1 MNDTDLEGFRPDH
14 YFSRAWALL
23 TRDRGWI
30 KPVLVMSAAALV
42 PVVGMLG
49 ILGYIV
55 EWARLTAWGVNSSPK
70 QRNVQVGGCIASGAR
85 AFVVMLVWGICWGVV
100 GGLLVMVPLLGGL
113 LSFAWTIVNLFVSLV
128 IMIAVLRATIYQKI
142 VAGLR
147 VTRIWKMAT
156 HDLGGVMRVF
166 GLQVAGGALI
176 ALAAAVVTLVAL
188 MSALPSLVYYS
199 LYLYD
204 YGSVMA
210 ESLQASIALELLA
223 SLLGA
228 ALPALLV
235 LYVLGTPAT
244 IVLAMLVYTAL
255 ALWMRQFDVPS
266 WGREEDPLPFET
278 RGSSDWAADTLPPVV
293 APTADTPAVDD
304 DPAEK
309 PAEEPAPADEPAL
322 APDAEEAPAG
332 QDESPVAPADP
343 EPPSGDGPS
352 ETQDTPFE

>member
-1 MNDTDLEGFRPDH
+1 MNDADLEGFRPDH

-147 VTRIWKMAT
+147 VTRVWRMAT

-188 MSALPSLVYYS
+188 MSVLPSLVYYS
-199 LYLYD
+199 SYLYD

-266 WGREEDPLPFET
+266 WGRDEDPLPTPVSDPRDRSGAEEMPQLA
-278 RGSSDWAADTLPPVV
+278 SSPVPADQ
-293 APTADTPAVDD
+293 D
-304 DPAEK
+304 AEK
-309 PAEEPAPADEPAL
+309 NDEPQ
-322 APDAEEAPAG
+322 G
-332 QDESPVAPADP
+332 SPADP
-343 EPPSGDGPS
+343 GEADYGPVIDES
-352 ETQDTPFE
+352 R